1 MHLPSSQQME
11 VKVIDGL
18 SAVRAGV
25 DHHAKTV
32 VEVLLVCN
40 FAHCEQELSE
50 QLRFGG
56 GGLSERSEVSFGD
69 DQDMHRRLRMDVGKR
84 EHVFVFVEARNRDHT
99 AGDLTEEAVRSC
111 SHMGMLTL
119 RGYFL
124 KYLGSIPGS
133 QGLYALPNAA
143 RRPMDGWL

>member
-1 MHLPSSQQME
+1 MHLPSSQQMQ

-25 DHHAKTV
+25 HHCAETV
-32 VEVLLVCN
+32 DEKLLVCN
-40 FAHCEQELSE
+40 FVHCEQELSE
-50 QLRFGG
+50 QLGLGG
-56 GGLSERSEVSFGD
+56 GGLSKRSEVSLGD

-84 EHVFVFVEARNRDHT
+84 EHGFIFVETRDRDCA
-99 AGDLTEEAVRSC
+99 AGDLAKETVRSC
-111 SHMGMLTL
+111 SHVRMLNL

-133 QGLYALPNAA
+133 QGLYALPKAA
-143 RRPMDGWL
+143 RRPMAGWL

>member
-1 MHLPSSQQME
+1 MHLPSSQQMQ

-25 DHHAKTV
+25 DHRAETV
-32 VEVLLVCN
+32 VEMLLVCN

-50 QLRFGG
+50 QLGFGG
-56 GGLSERSEVSFGD
+56 GGLSERSEVSLGD

-84 EHVFVFVEARNRDHT
+84 EYSLVFVETRDRDC
-99 AGDLTEEAVRSC
+99 ASSDLAKKAVRSY
-111 SHMGMLTL
+111 SHVGMLTL

-133 QGLYALPNAA
+133 QGL
-143 RRPMDGWL
+143 